1 MFLSAPLE
9 GGHTDSFK
17 VKLLKRLFRVKYYW
31 YVYKEQFSVDQE
43 MVTTKQDIVLV
54 PVHRTEHGGLL
65 MVISEATKFILGHV
79 LWFSL
84 SAVHLID
91 ASLALHLQQIQS
103 QGKTS
108 PTGPPKPANKL
119 DNMLGS
125 LQSDLN
131 RLGVQTVAKGVCGA
145 CKKPI
150 VGQVMRL
157 DKQLTS
163 Q

>member
-1 MFLSAPLE
+1 MLY
-9 GGHTDSFK
+9 
-17 VKLLKRLFRVKYYW
+17 LLYISGYYTETTLVFRL
-31 YVYKEQFSVDQE
+31 
-43 MVTTKQDIVLV
+43 
-54 PVHRTEHGGLL
+54 H
-65 MVISEATKFILGHV
+65 
-79 LWFSL
+79 
-84 SAVHLID
+84 
-91 ASLALHLQQIQS
+91 QIQS

-150 VGQVMRL
+150 VGQVMITLNHGHASNMSADTQL
-157 DKQLTS
+157 DLNWHTLHTCVHITS
-163 Q
+163 VEHHLEMQKHLKNVNIDFCSIEMWFKGPN

>member
-1 MFLSAPLE
+1 MFFLA
-9 GGHTDSFK
+9 F
-17 VKLLKRLFRVKYYW
+17 LLR
-31 YVYKEQFSVDQE
+31 
-43 MVTTKQDIVLV
+43 
-54 PVHRTEHGGLL
+54 
-65 MVISEATKFILGHV
+65 
-79 LWFSL
+79 
-84 SAVHLID
+84 
-91 ASLALHLQQIQS
+91 QIQS

-150 VGQVMRL
+150 VGQVRTTLNHTFKL
-157 DKQLTS
+157 DLS
-163 Q
+163 ISIY

>member
-1 MFLSAPLE
+1 MLCY
-9 GGHTDSFK
+9 
-17 VKLLKRLFRVKYYW
+17 LFICDFCFFPQLV
-31 YVYKEQFSVDQE
+31 
-43 MVTTKQDIVLV
+43 VT
-54 PVHRTEHGGLL
+54 
-65 MVISEATKFILGHV
+65 EATLV
-79 LWFSL
+79 LY
-84 SAVHLID
+84 
-91 ASLALHLQQIQS
+91 LQQIQS

-150 VGQVMRL
+150 VGQVMITL
-157 DKQLTS
+157 THAHTS
-163 Q
+163 QYAFRKDFIWCTY

>member
-1 MFLSAPLE
+1 MQKIFIQNDVNRIVKPLSFLPL
-9 GGHTDSFK
+9 H
-17 VKLLKRLFRVKYYW
+17 
-31 YVYKEQFSVDQE
+31 
-43 MVTTKQDIVLV
+43 
-54 PVHRTEHGGLL
+54 
-65 MVISEATKFILGHV
+65 
-79 LWFSL
+79 
-84 SAVHLID
+84 
-91 ASLALHLQQIQS
+91 QIQS

-150 VGQVMRL
+150 VGQVMITL
-157 DKQLTS
+157 NHTQLNFNFYILTCMS
-163 Q
+163 HVHTTFLWRIHTNYQAKHNLE